1 MMAGCAVGMWGGMP
15 VFVDSFVAPIRDN
28 AVVQVA
34 VMAVLLLIT
43 LDVVFGICKAVA
55 TKTFSSEKMRAGIAH
70 KCGSF
75 GFLLVGIVIDGT
87 IIGGFDIGY
96 SAPVLTG
103 VCVYLCIMEIASLLE
118 SFCVLNPQLAGS
130 PLFRLLDS
138 VKGIGGE
145 HDHVG

>member
-1 MMAGCAVGMWGGMP
+1 MP
-15 VFVDSFVAPIRDN
+15 IWVDSFVSPVRDN
-28 AVVQVA
+28 PVAQVA
-34 VMAVLLLIT
+34 VMAVLLLMT
-43 LDVVFGICKAVA
+43 LDIVFGICKAVA
-55 TKTFSSEKMRAGIAH
+55 TKSFSSEKMRAGVVH

-75 GFLLVGIVIDGT
+75 GFLLVGIIIDGT

-103 VCVYLCIMEIASLLE
+103 VCVYICIMEIASLLE
-118 SFCVLNPQLAGS
+118 TFCIMNPQLAGS

-138 VKGIGGE
+138 VKDIGGE